1 MREIQWQRMKKKTR
15 PRLSLLRKP
24 SSLLLQRSFW
34 LFCCF
39 IVMNWL
45 QAGLNHPLPVRHNH
59 TERDPTTTTIQWLD
73 VFSTSTKTVLQEIY
87 SFCWICLIVIWY
99 LLSTRDWSLHIYS
112 FLLHWYKIKSE
123 CKKHKIESERPV
135 NPAEA
140 GLKLFQELPL

>member
-1 MREIQWQRMKKKTR
+1 MREIQWQRMKKKTC
-15 PRLSLLRKP
+15 PLLSLLRKP

-34 LFCCF
+34 LFCYF

-45 QAGLNHPLPVRHNH
+45 QAGLNHPLPVRLKLHVGTILFYNH
-59 TERDPTTTTIQWLD
+59 TERDPTTTTTTIQWLD

-123 CKKHKIESERPV
+123 CTKHKIES
-135 NPAEA
+135 
-140 GLKLFQELPL
+140 